1 MNSNNSEGAELNET
15 SWKDS
20 FKRTKSSTKSVPPL
34 PISDVHPNAAATHDF
49 TIHDGSLPASVDSPK
64 HLSGNEEPS
73 ASLPLMS
80 SSTVDAVYYT
90 QSLSKDNL
98 KNAEGTV
105 PPLMSLIPE
114 QATKKAGLE
123 AANSESSTG
132 GPSVP
137 PNTPSS
143 VSTPLVSMPTPVP
156 SLKPNET
163 APNLSDEPDPE
174 IESEK
179 EDYSI
184 SSQPKYEIGVFVII
198 ELVSGV
204 LGS

>member
-1 MNSNNSEGAELNET
+1 MNET
-15 SWKDS
+15 SWQDS
-20 FKRTKSSTKSVPPL
+20 SKRTKSSTESVPPL

-73 ASLPLMS
+73 ASLPLIYY
-80 SSTVDAVYYT
+80 STVDAVYYT
-90 QSLSKDNL
+90 QSLSKDDL

-105 PPLMSLIPE
+105 PPLLSSIPE
-114 QATKKAGLE
+114 QTPKNAGLE
-123 AANSESSTG
+123 AANLESSTA

-143 VSTPLVSMPTPVP
+143 VSTPLVSLQTSVP

-163 APNLSDEPDPE
+163 YPNLSDEPDPE
-174 IESEK
+174 LESE
-179 EDYSI
+179 SI
-184 SSQPKYEIGVFVII
+184 P
-198 ELVSGV
+198 LVSLPKSV
-204 LGS
+204 PSLKPNETDPN